1 MLDARRD
8 DHSRPPAVK
17 TAWGRLWDQALMALV
32 LVRMGQELGADSR
45 TAQAVATTIEVV
57 INVIGKVL
65 P

>member
-1 MLDARRD
+1 
-8 DHSRPPAVK
+8 
-17 TAWGRLWDQALMALV
+17 MALV